1 MQEDQDETLYSD
13 SKDENEDGAYSQ
25 EDAETGN
32 DILKQKSIKKMKDV
46 PASASKG
53 PKSPKEKPKQSIQQ
67 ANKVIKIK
75 EPKKIKAEKPDGMK
89 GRQKSKLRTQDGT
102 NHQSKDNPAKD
113 DTDDDEPNRNVG
125 VHNMSVSPD
134 SERDMEV
141 DEVHDEPNVT
151 QGNAVE
157 RLEWVE
163 IGKDKLITTNTGEI
177 IRRENYVI
185 PRKKR

>member
-1 MQEDQDETLYSD
+1 
-13 SKDENEDGAYSQ
+13 
-25 EDAETGN
+25 
-32 DILKQKSIKKMKDV
+32 
-46 PASASKG
+46 
-53 PKSPKEKPKQSIQQ
+53 
-67 ANKVIKIK
+67 
-75 EPKKIKAEKPDGMK
+75 
-89 GRQKSKLRTQDGT
+89 
-102 NHQSKDNPAKD
+102 
-113 DTDDDEPNRNVG
+113 
-125 VHNMSVSPD
+125 MSVSPD

-157 RLEWVE
+157 RLEWAE